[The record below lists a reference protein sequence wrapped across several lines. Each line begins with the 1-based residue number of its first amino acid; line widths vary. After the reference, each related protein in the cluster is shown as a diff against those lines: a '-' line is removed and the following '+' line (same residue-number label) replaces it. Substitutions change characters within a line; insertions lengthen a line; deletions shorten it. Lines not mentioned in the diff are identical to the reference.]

1 MAAKSR
7 RSVPPLIEELRN
19 RPYRFDF
26 YQAVRIVEL
35 HHGVGVDPDS
45 PLTPIGEGAD
55 PRKEAVRFTSDP
67 SLAFPPSSIKSYTPR
82 DGARPDDMTIR
93 FMGLAGALGPL
104 PRPFTEKLLRRNSK
118 KDTAWQAFLDIFNH
132 RFASLMARVRK
143 THRLGLDTAPP
154 ERTLMAKFLRAF
166 IGIGTDG
173 LQNRMAV
180 DDRALLRYAGLF
192 AHKPRTAVGLES
204 LLRDHFGAAFEVR
217 QFDGAWIHLE
227 DDQPTRLGGRL
238 GGLSGRNNTLGD
250 TAVLGGRY
258 WDQHAGIEL
267 RIGPMDRESFESFL
281 PNGSRH
287 SALLAL
293 VMFYVSPEYDFSAR
307 LVAAPEAV
315 PECRLGGDLRLGWT
329 SWLRSSAATA
339 EDTQV
344 AIRVR
349 GQWALEKV

>member
-35 HHGVGVDPDS
+35 HHGVGIDPDS
-45 PLTPIGEGAD
+45 DLVPVGEGSD
-55 PRKEAVRFTSDP
+55 PRREAVRFRSDP
-67 SLAFPPSSIKSYTPR
+67 SLAFPPSAIKSYTPMES
-82 DGARPDDMTIR
+82 GPDAMEVR

-104 PRPFTEKLLRRNSK
+104 PRPFTERLLRRNAK

-143 THRLGLDTAPP
+143 AHRIGLDTAPP
-154 ERTLMAKFLRAF
+154 ERTLMAKFLRSF

-173 LQNRMAV
+173 LQGRMAV
-180 DDRALLRYAGLF
+180 DDRALSRYAGLF
-192 AHKPRTAVGLES
+192 VHKPRTAVGLEVM
-204 LLRDHFGAAFEVR
+204 LRDHFGAAFEVR
-217 QFDGAWIHLE
+217 QFHGAWIDLE

-238 GGLSGRNNTLGD
+238 GGVSGRNNVLGR

-267 RIGPMDRESFESFL
+267 RIGPMDRETFESFL
-281 PNGSRH
+281 PDGSRH
-287 SALLAL
+287 APLLAL
-293 VMFYVSPEYDFSAR
+293 VMFYVSPEYDFNAS
-307 LVAAPEAV
+307 LIAAPEAV
-315 PECRLGGDLRLGWT
+315 PESRLGGDLRLGWT
-329 SWLRSSAATA
+329 TWLRSKPAVAAD
-339 EDTQV
+339 EQV
-344 AIRVR
+344 SIRVR
-349 GQWALEKV
+349 GQWALRNV